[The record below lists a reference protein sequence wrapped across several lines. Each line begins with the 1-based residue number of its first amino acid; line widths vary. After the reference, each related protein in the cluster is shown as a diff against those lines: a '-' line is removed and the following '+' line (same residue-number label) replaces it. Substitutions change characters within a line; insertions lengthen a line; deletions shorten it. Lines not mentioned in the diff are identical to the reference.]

1 MSQTIKIVINQQ
13 GSLNM
18 KKIGLLLLITL
29 FMAGC
34 SATAERIREGRDLD
48 YLNAKY
54 AYRYIVVSSKPASKL
69 FDDVNLTC
77 KVEAQ
82 AHADQVIAE
91 GRRMQLKELEGRSG
105 HEKTMLMSIYK
116 SGEGMRKPLIVKN
129 GYHNC
134 MNKSGWDTR
143 RVCVRNCSDE
153 ARRLYDLKRAEY
165 KARYP

>member
-1 MSQTIKIVINQQ
+1 
-13 GSLNM
+13 M

-91 GRRMQLKELEGRSG
+91 GRRMQLKELEGSSG
-105 HEKTMLMSIYK
+105 HEKAMLMSIYK
-116 SGEGMRKPLIVKN
+116 NGEGMRKPLIVKN

-143 RVCVRNCSDE
+143 RVCVKNCSASDR
-153 ARRLYDLKRAEY
+153 ALYQKKRAEY
-165 KARYP
+165 KALYE